1 MVQLSLGIDFGTTTT
16 SVAVREQGLLPEVLA
31 IGENELLYMPS
42 AVAFLPQADGSYQT
56 LIGEDAQRVGRGAEL
71 VTSIKRCFN
80 CDGSRCQSNRPG
92 VPQLRT
98 QKWSVSNSER
108 CRAGRIQAAGREWPP
123 EEIAFLIVEE
133 ALRRA
138 FRILKNRY
146 ASLDALDLTLS
157 RANFGCS
164 TVFNLAQRQM
174 VLRVASKLGFN
185 SVRLANV
192 IEEPIAAGVGFA
204 YLENLQPGRT
214 LIYDFGGGTFDAA
227 VVDVNRGATKVAVLA
242 SGGVQ
247 YLGGDDID
255 AMIMDYLLEQIGLET
270 GYAADEIRELLQPGL
285 DERVLRTQAERAKI
299 ELSEFHET
307 EVVLPLSLRDR
318 SFTISL
324 PRVELERLIASERR
338 FDKQS
343 FFERSMRCVA
353 DVLRKAKVYSHRRES
368 GGTINKEAL
377 LREDLQALIT
387 EVDYVLLVGGVTKI
401 PYVRNALAETF
412 GNHRIFEG
420 FMIDDPITA
429 VAKGAALDKEYQNLV
444 LPAPPYSIIAKPLTP
459 GGAANPITLYSA
471 YDVLWPNQYSHGRA
485 DFRYI
490 GDSESCH
497 GVVTV
502 GLLQPDSGEFH
513 ELGQF
518 TSQGCLRVDID
529 ESAGIHLLTGPSPG
543 NMTTVFSRVAPWQHE
558 LQIISVASTQ
568 PRGHLYDDPKTILL
582 SN

>member
-16 SVAVREQGLLPEVLA
+16 SVAVREPGLLPEVLP

-56 LIGEDAQRVGRGAEL
+56 LIGEDAQRAGQGAEL
-71 VTSIKRCFN
+71 ITSIKRCFN
-80 CDGSRCQSNRPG
+80 CDGSRCQSNHVG
-92 VPQLRT
+92 AAHLRT
-98 QKWSVSNSER
+98 QKWPVSNSGR
-108 CRAGRIQAAGREWPP
+108 CHAGQIQAGGRQWPP

-133 ALRRA
+133 ALKRA
-138 FRILKNRY
+138 FRTLKDRY
-146 ASLDALDLTLS
+146 SSLDGLDLRLS
-157 RANFGCS
+157 QANFGCS
-164 TVFNLAQRQM
+164 TVSNLAQRQM
-174 VLRVASKLGFN
+174 MLKIARRLGFDN
-185 SVRLANV
+185 VRLANV

-204 YLENLQPGRT
+204 YLEDLQPGRT

-285 DERVLRTQAERAKI
+285 DERMLRTQAERAKL

-318 SFTISL
+318 PFTIALS
-324 PRVELERLIASERR
+324 RVALERLIASERR
-338 FDKQS
+338 FDKQPLV
-343 FFERSMRCVA
+343 ERSTRCVA

-377 LREDLQALIT
+377 LREDLQALIK
-387 EVDYVLLVGGVTKI
+387 EVDYVLLVGGVTKM
-401 PYVRNALAETF
+401 PYVRNELSKTF
-412 GNHRIFEG
+412 GSHRIFEG
-420 FMIDDPITA
+420 FMIDDPVTA

-444 LPAPPYSIIAKPLTP
+444 LPAPPYSIVAEPHTL

-471 YDVLWPNQYSHGRA
+471 YDVLWPNQYSHSRA

-490 GDSESCH
+490 GDPEPVL

-518 TSQGCLRVDID
+518 ASQGYLRVDID
-529 ESAGIHLLTGPSPG
+529 ESAGIYLLTGPSPG
-543 NMTTVFSRVAPWQHE
+543 NMTTVFSKVAPWQHE
-558 LQIISVASTQ
+558 VQIIPVASTQ